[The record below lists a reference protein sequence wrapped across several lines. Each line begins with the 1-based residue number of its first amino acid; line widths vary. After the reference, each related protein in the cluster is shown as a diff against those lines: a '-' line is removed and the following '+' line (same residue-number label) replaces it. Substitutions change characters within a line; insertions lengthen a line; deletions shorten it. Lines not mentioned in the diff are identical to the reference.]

1 MNNTIPISSMIEL
14 KDMISLLGLLIAN
27 GIALAGV
34 FTKLNI
40 KITEIYR
47 DVVSVKADLEEH
59 KNNNKLDLK
68 EFKET
73 ILRDKVESKSDHDKI
88 VIALSEIATSISDLR
103 VDIAKISTRQDI
115 KKK

>member
-1 MNNTIPISSMIEL
+1 MIEL
-14 KDMISLLGLLIAN
+14 KDLISILGLLIAN

-59 KNNNKLDLK
+59 KNNNKFDLK
-68 EFKET
+68 EFKEA
-73 ILRDKVESKSDHDKI
+73 ILRDKVETKSDHDKI
-88 VIALSEIATSISDLR
+88 VATLLEIATSIADVR
-103 VDIAKISTRQDI
+103 VDIAKISTAQNI